1 MRIMITAAA
10 LSVGV
15 LAFTGCATST
25 PNATTSPKA
34 PSVELP
40 QKVQGKIDLATLQ
53 DHEVQMLQREQDVL
67 LKVRLC
73 VAPDGTVA
81 DAKLVSASGHNS
93 YDMAVVSSIQKWKYQ
108 PYVANDKAMRV
119 CKTVR
124 VQYNAG

>member
-15 LAFTGCATST
+15 LAFTGCSTTTPTS
-25 PNATTSPKA
+25 ATSPKA
-34 PSVELP
+34 PSMELP
-40 QKVQGKIDLATLQ
+40 QRVQGDIDLAALQ
-53 DHEVQMLQREQDVL
+53 GYEVQKLQRERDVL

-81 DAKLVSASGHNS
+81 DAKLVKASGHNS
-93 YDMAVVSSIQKWKYQ
+93 YDMAVVSSIQKWQYK
-108 PYVANDKAMRV
+108 PYAAEKDMRV

-124 VQYNAG
+124 IQYDAG